1 MFSHYICT
9 TAQYDAQ
16 NIVEKSLSS
25 YIREDNGCSVYVAA
39 KGDGQDRQD
48 DW

>member
-1 MFSHYICT
+1 MIMRSGRAGGQVCIDKH
-9 TAQYDAQ
+9 
-16 NIVEKSLSS
+16 
-25 YIREDNGCSVYVAA
+25 REDNGCSVYVAA